1 MNAIPADTTI
11 EVVRKQFEILRRI
24 WPVIKN
30 MREIIMWLPR
40 DERNVLCYLYKNLG
54 RDAIAGTVKLQLE
67 DFARCC
73 FDEDRAVE
81 AARFLA
87 ERGLLKLDTINH
99 PSGYIKLGFTSGG
112 YDLGRKYS
120 SWWTRSGLCFAEYRH
135 HWIWL
140 IVSFLGGIIGALL
153 VNWLSNG
160 NK

>member
-1 MNAIPADTTI
+1 MDNESKNTRETFEIVFPEVMKILGFNENKASAPATNEMFDIALNANAILKDRELI
-11 EVVRKQFEILRRI
+11 HFEH
-24 WPVIKN
+24 
-30 MREIIMWLPR
+30 E
-40 DERNVLCYLYKNLG
+40 
-54 RDAIAGTVKLQLE
+54 QE
-67 DFARCC
+67 DLS
-73 FDEDRAVE
+73 
-81 AARFLA
+81 RFKISLT
-87 ERGLLKLDTINH
+87 LK
-99 PSGYIKLGFTSGG
+99 G

>member
-1 MNAIPADTTI
+1 MNTIPADTTTDA
-11 EVVRKQFEILRRI
+11 VRNQFETLRRI
-24 WPVIKN
+24 WHVITD
-30 MREIIMWLPR
+30 MREIIMWLPKN
-40 DERNVLCYLYKNLG
+40 ERNVLSYLYKNLG

-112 YDLGRKYS
+112 YDLGKKYS
-120 SWWTRSGLCFAEYRH
+120 SQLHTLLLLCDEYKVWIILGLMIGLA
-135 HWIWL
+135 
-140 IVSFLGGIIGALL
+140 GIIISIL
-153 VNWLSNG
+153 VAIF
-160 NK
+160 KD